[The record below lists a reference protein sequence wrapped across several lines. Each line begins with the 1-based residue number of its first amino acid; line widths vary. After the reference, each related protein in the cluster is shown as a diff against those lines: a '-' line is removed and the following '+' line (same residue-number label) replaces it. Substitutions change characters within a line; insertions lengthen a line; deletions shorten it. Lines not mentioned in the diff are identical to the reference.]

1 MQQKQRKGPLVAV
14 SASIRQRVGKPR
26 ACGFLF
32 QKRVAES
39 CAETERVAVLWPA
52 RFRVAVPDWL
62 WLANPRS
69 FAKPKLSKE
78 RGSRAPKFRMKFK
91 NWKIRGYFRDPRCLA
106 WRLSSL
112 SRHSQLDTCLHCKL
126 YSQLSLHE
134 HFGMALSEV
143 PAPSR
148 TLRLVTLTHSLLLFG
163 AASSDRCTIEHQC
176 SQEETLVERGSYIGN
191 MMGNYA
197 RT

>member
-1 MQQKQRKGPLVAV
+1 VAFFFKRGLQNPVRKRNELPCFGRRDLKSQCLTGSGWLNLAHSPSQSFRKREGP
-14 SASIRQRVGKPR
+14 
-26 ACGFLF
+26 
-32 QKRVAES
+32 
-39 CAETERVAVLWPA
+39 
-52 RFRVAVPDWL
+52 
-62 WLANPRS
+62 
-69 FAKPKLSKE
+69 
-78 RGSRAPKFRMKFK
+78 APKFRMKFK

-126 YSQLSLHE
+126 YSQLSLHG

-143 PAPSR
+143 SAPSR
-148 TLRLVTLTHSLLLFG
+148 TPRLVTLTHSLLLFG